1 MDKQE
6 IATKIRFKV
15 QEINE
20 LIRNLRE
27 LDAFI
32 EVQLSLV
39 GRHKYQAKIT
49 EEII

>member
-6 IATKIRFKV
+6 IAREIRNKV

-20 LIRNLRE
+20 LMRQLRE
-27 LDAFI
+27 LD
-32 EVQLSLV
+32 SLINV
-39 GRHKYQAKIT
+39 EIVETGWKSFQAKIT